1 MFLIKQGNQSCFA
14 KLDLYGMDD
23 EISVLSGNTE
33 NVAIFNEIVA
43 EVGADPDV
51 WMPIFQSRRKGKR
64 QKITSDIE

>member
-1 MFLIKQGNQSCFA
+1 
-14 KLDLYGMDD
+14 MDD

-64 QKITSDIE
+64 PKITSDIE